1 MRRLTGKVTAALVA
15 ILLATTPAMAKEYI
29 FGSWFGVNHPVNVH
43 ALAPYFEKLNE
54 TTNGSVAWKLVPGAQ
69 LSNGPG
75 TPEAVGSGLM
85 DGGITMA
92 PYQPSMLPS
101 TNSIFS
107 HSLPGNDVLAAT
119 GAMNETLMLGCP
131 GCRAEFEANGAVGFG
146 GYSTTP
152 YRFMCRG
159 KLRKVADMAGLK
171 VRGSGGGVNI
181 VRIAGA
187 TPVSMPPSDATT
199 ALERGTLDCVLGA
212 VSWLKSYGYMDVAET
227 VIDSPMGMGGPPI
240 LMYLNRD
247 VWNSMSADDRAAHI
261 RLAPGL
267 VAGAVIEGQIEIDV
281 AVTAAAKAR
290 GIIFV
295 PDSAEWAAIM
305 VERDRQQRGINLE
318 NAKANGAEGAGAV
331 LDFYLAAFEKW
342 KKLIAAK
349 GSDSATFRK
358 LLWDEV
364 YSKVDPDSI

>member
-1 MRRLTGKVTAALVA
+1 
-15 ILLATTPAMAKEYI
+15 LATPPLAAKELIY
-29 FGSWFGVNHPVNVH
+29 GSWFGVTHPVNVH
-43 ALAPYFEKLNE
+43 ALAPYFERLNE
-54 TTNGSVAWKLVPGAQ
+54 ATSGAVAWKLVPGAQ
-69 LSNGPG
+69 LANGPG

-85 DGGITMA
+85 DGGITIA
-92 PYQPSMLPS
+92 PYQPSMLPN
-101 TNSIFS
+101 TNLIFS
-107 HSLPGNDVLAAT
+107 HSLPGADALAAT

-131 GCRAEFEANGAVGFG
+131 GCRAEFEANHAVGFG

-152 YRFMCRG
+152 YNFMCRG
-159 KLRKVADMAGLK
+159 KPRKVADMAGLK

-181 VRIAGA
+181 VAIAGA
-187 TPVSMPPSDATT
+187 TAVSMPPSDATT

-212 VSWLKSYGYMDVAET
+212 VSWLKSYGYMDVVET

-247 VWNSMSADDRAAHI
+247 AWKAMSAEDRAMHV

-267 VAGAVIEGQIEIDV
+267 VAGAVIGGQIEIETAVV
-281 AVTAAAKAR
+281 ADAKAR
-290 GIIFV
+290 GITFV

-305 VERDRQQRGINLE
+305 VERDRQQRAINLE
-318 NAKANGAEGAGAV
+318 NARANGAANPEAV

-342 KKLIAAK
+342 KALIAAQ
-349 GSDSATFRK
+349 GRDTATFQK

-364 YSKVDPDSI
+364 FSKVDPESL